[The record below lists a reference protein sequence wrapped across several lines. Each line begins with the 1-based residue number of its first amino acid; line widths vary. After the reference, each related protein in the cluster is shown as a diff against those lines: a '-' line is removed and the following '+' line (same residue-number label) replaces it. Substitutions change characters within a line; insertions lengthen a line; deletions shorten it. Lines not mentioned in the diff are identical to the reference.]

1 MKTPGRCKGR
11 CLGKARSGTGL
22 ALLDLMQVG
31 RRKKVLSRRK
41 RRFKEDEGIGMA
53 MGTYLVSKKPV
64 VMMEGSG
71 EMENLT
77 NAIGKNESFA

>member
-1 MKTPGRCKGR
+1 
-11 CLGKARSGTGL
+11 
-22 ALLDLMQVG
+22 VG

-53 MGTYLVSKKPV
+53 MGAYLVGKKPV

-77 NAIGKNESFA
+77 NAIGKNESFAS